1 MHRYEEWR
9 EEGKK
14 SKKERKHEKLK
25 DEVMDEV
32 LKSRYGANF
41 KDLSRDEADAG
52 DVMKAFV
59 NFHKDNDKRREK
71 YGSKKVNNDDILS
84 DKIMKDPKLKNE
96 YRKNIRN
103 EARKVFNDAMSV
115 ADEFEKEIKKEKNK

>member
-1 MHRYEEWR
+1 MTKEE
-9 EEGKK
+9 KNT
-14 SKKERKHEKLK
+14 
-25 DEVMDEV
+25 VQ
-32 LKSRYGANF
+32 
-41 KDLSRDEADAG
+41 
-52 DVMKAFV
+52 
-59 NFHKDNDKRREK
+59 
-71 YGSKKVNNDDILS
+71 KKVNNDDILS